1 MTEPLRNLSASD
13 IGIPMS
19 EADKSAGPAV
29 VVQLQMV
36 GAPDAA
42 VCEDDSCLL
51 PGAGLPAAD
60 GKLEDGEAAHVEPG
74 PVG

>member
-1 MTEPLRNLSASD
+1 MTELPD
-13 IGIPMS
+13 
-19 EADKSAGPAV
+19 AV
-29 VVQLQMV
+29 RPPFVMV

-51 PGAGLPAAD
+51 PGAGLAAPD
-60 GKLEDGEAAHVEPG
+60 GELEDGEAAEVEPG